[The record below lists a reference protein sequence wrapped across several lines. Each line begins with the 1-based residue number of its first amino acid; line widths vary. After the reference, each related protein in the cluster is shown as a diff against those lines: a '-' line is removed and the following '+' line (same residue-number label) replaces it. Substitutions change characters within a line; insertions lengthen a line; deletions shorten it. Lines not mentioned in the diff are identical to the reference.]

1 MGFTL
6 HYHPLASYAMKVTLG
21 LYEIGFAFEKKTINL
36 MDPGDRAEFL
46 KLNPLGKMPVLR
58 DDTTG
63 RLYLET
69 SVILEAIGGE
79 RFIPKDRD
87 QALEARYLDRIFDL
101 YMADQTTKIVTD
113 KLRPEGSHDPFGVDE
128 ARKKLMTTYD
138 LLEAR
143 LEGRKFAAGDEFSLA
158 DCAASPALFYADKI
172 QSFRDRPRLTAYF
185 MRLLE
190 RPAFARVL
198 REAEPFMK
206 YFPGG

>member
-1 MGFTL
+1 MSFTL

-21 LYEIGFAFEKKTINL
+21 LYELGLEFEKKTVNL
-36 MDPGDRAEFL
+36 MDPAERAEYL
-46 KLNPLGKMPVLR
+46 KLTPIGKLPVLR

-63 RLYLET
+63 RVYLET
-69 SVILEAIGGE
+69 SVILEAMGAD

-87 QALEARYLDRIFDL
+87 QALECRYLDRVFDF
-101 YMADQTTKIVTD
+101 YVADQTAKIVTD
-113 KLRPEGSHDPFGVDE
+113 KLRPEGQHDPFGVDE
-128 ARKKLMTTYD
+128 ARKKLSTAYD

-143 LEGRKFAAGDEFSLA
+143 LQGRTLAVGDDFTLA

-185 MRLLE
+185 QRLLE

-198 REAEPFMK
+198 REAEPYMK
-206 YFPGG
+206 YFPG